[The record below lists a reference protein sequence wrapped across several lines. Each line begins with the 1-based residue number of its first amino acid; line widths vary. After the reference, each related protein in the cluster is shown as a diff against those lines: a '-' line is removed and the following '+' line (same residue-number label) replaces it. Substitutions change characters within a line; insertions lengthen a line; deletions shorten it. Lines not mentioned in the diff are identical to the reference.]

1 MLGARQKSF
10 LSAVK
15 EFGNCL
21 NNMSNIL
28 NDLGIDQENAK
39 WYEFA
44 VCLGMDTN
52 LFFDRY
58 ESDINIAKN
67 IDEACLSCP
76 VIKICHD
83 EGIVNDEYG
92 VWGGVYLASGAVDK
106 ARNAHKTKEVWKR
119 IKEKHVY

>member
-1 MLGARQKSF
+1 
-10 LSAVK
+10 
-15 EFGNCL
+15 
-21 NNMSNIL
+21 
-28 NDLGIDQENAK
+28 
-39 WYEFA
+39 
-44 VCLGMDTN
+44 MDTN

-83 EGIVNDEYG
+83 EGIANDEYG